1 MIKPPTRAEFKKVQ
15 QQVKDALKLASTH
28 DPDLV
33 KWLKRIDKDV
43 DLLVKYVRKAN
54 EMFGVDIT
62 LAAQTDHRLAV
73 LERQMERVGAPQYRV
88 VKKGLK

>member
-33 KWLKRIDKDV
+33 KWLKGLQKEIGLLGKAVHHLVNSQELVLKAHVDQKERIDGVENSLKTHT
-43 DLLVKYVRKAN
+43 
-54 EMFGVDIT
+54 EFGG
-62 LAAQTDHRLAV
+62 HRS
-73 LERQMERVGAPQYRV
+73 
-88 VKKGLK
+88 